1 MAYLQI
7 DDDKIPMGNF
17 SFIYD
22 VTQNEELFEK
32 FYEAEKN
39 FKFDYMDFAHKI
51 RIAFEAFALYEE
63 AKKRKEQENFKDI
76 DIVTIKEQIVSEI
89 KQPAS
94 VVNYKNIIISLCNG
108 RELEFSN
115 MLLKYSFVRNTSCE
129 YEIIRKFKTFI
140 RFLYAFGSESSHENV
155 SLNKKY
161 VANKENCFRVIGSFH
176 DFLCIFYGVSKKYD
190 STLAPIRDYIP
201 VHKQVADKMGLI
213 LDVGKSLFIKEKRG
227 KMAYYIFSN
236 DLDCISRGQRRD
248 IDIINKLWEDNLED
262 PSNVIRQ
269 TENITSSNGDYRF
282 QVYSLPSKPLR
293 LTKEFVLGINTQQKV
308 EIITGLCRGVE
319 SIHNYETPLY
329 HRNINPDA
337 FYIFNIR
344 GKYKTL
350 LAKFD
355 CAKDSANAA
364 FTVFQNVEK
373 KVRNK
378 NINQFFAPEVLNSNM
393 GLGVDWEKADIYSL
407 AKTILY
413 IITGSVIEDAG
424 NIETMDEL
432 EIDDVLR
439 IVLIEMLNEVPENR
453 PSLRELL
460 NALGK

>member
-1 MAYLQI
+1 
-7 DDDKIPMGNF
+7 
-17 SFIYD
+17 
-22 VTQNEELFEK
+22 
-32 FYEAEKN
+32 
-39 FKFDYMDFAHKI
+39 
-51 RIAFEAFALYEE
+51 
-63 AKKRKEQENFKDI
+63 
-76 DIVTIKEQIVSEI
+76 
-89 KQPAS
+89 
-94 VVNYKNIIISLCNG
+94 
-108 RELEFSN
+108 
-115 MLLKYSFVRNTSCE
+115 
-129 YEIIRKFKTFI
+129 
-140 RFLYAFGSESSHENV
+140 
-155 SLNKKY
+155 
-161 VANKENCFRVIGSFH
+161 
-176 DFLCIFYGVSKKYD
+176 
-190 STLAPIRDYIP
+190 
-201 VHKQVADKMGLI
+201 
-213 LDVGKSLFIKEKRG
+213 
-227 KMAYYIFSN
+227 MAYYIFSN
-236 DLDCISRGQRRD
+236 DLDCISKGQRRD

-378 NINQFFAPEVLNSNM
+378 NINQFFCTRGIKFKYGIRSR
-393 GLGVDWEKADIYSL
+393 LGESR
-407 AKTILY
+407 Y
-413 IITGSVIEDAG
+413 IFISKN
-424 NIETMDEL
+424 NI
-432 EIDDVLR
+432 VHYYR
-439 IVLIEMLNEVPENR
+439 FRN
-453 PSLRELL
+453 
-460 NALGK
+460 